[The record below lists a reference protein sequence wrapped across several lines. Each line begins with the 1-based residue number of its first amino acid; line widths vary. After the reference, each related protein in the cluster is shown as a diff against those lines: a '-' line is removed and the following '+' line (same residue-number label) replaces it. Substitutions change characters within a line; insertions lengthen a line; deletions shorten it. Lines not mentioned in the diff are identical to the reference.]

1 MTDTIG
7 LAQAREEEHRA
18 DALAEHARSHPAS
31 ATESALTCAVC
42 DDWIPEARRVAIP
55 GVKTCVHCQA
65 DLELAVRQSARAGHG
80 TR

>member
-1 MTDTIG
+1 MTDAID

-42 DDWIPEARRVAIP
+42 DDLIPEARRAA
-55 GVKTCVHCQA
+55 CVHCQA

-80 TR
+80 AR